1 MSFSIYLVGFLIVI
15 GGVAWGLI
23 LAGVP
28 TVWVIIALIIM
39 VGIGV
44 LTGVGQT
51 RMRDKAE
58 ERDRSADAGGTAADA
73 VGDIG
78 E

>member
-15 GGVAWGLI
+15 GGVAWGL
-23 LAGVP
+23 LRAGIP
-28 TVWVIIALIIM
+28 TVWVIIAAIIM
-39 VGIGV
+39 VGVGI

-51 RMRDKAE
+51 RS
-58 ERDRSADAGGTAADA
+58 RDRP
-73 VGDIG
+73 

>member
-15 GGVAWGLI
+15 GGVAWGL
-23 LAGVP
+23 LRAGVP
-28 TVWVIIALIIM
+28 TVWVIIASIIM

-58 ERDRSADAGGTAADA
+58 
-73 VGDIG
+73 
-78 E
+78 

>member
-15 GGVAWGLI
+15 GGVAWGLL

-28 TVWVIIALIIM
+28 TVWVIIASIIM
-39 VGIGV
+39 VGIGI

-51 RMRDKAE
+51 RS
-58 ERDRSADAGGTAADA
+58 RDRS
-73 VGDIG
+73 